1 MTLFINQFLM
11 EQRYHATNQEDQL
24 ILSFPENQ
32 MIFPRNMNILALYF
46 VSRTLFRNHVLIGQ
60 RHHATNINQEV
71 QYHFLKTGS
80 VTCDIVY
87 LRNCQRPD
95 RDASFFFGVRIML
108 GTILGR
114 FSIIYFRRLGLRIK
128 VMVWVMVRARV
139 RVWVRVEVGVGVGV
153 SVVLWSW

>member
-1 MTLFINQFLM
+1 M

-95 RDASFFFGVRIML
+95 GDAMGTVRRIVL
-108 GTILGR
+108 FLNVCFR
-114 FSIIYFRRLGLRIK
+114 FQNI
-128 VMVWVMVRARV
+128 
-139 RVWVRVEVGVGVGV
+139 EH
-153 SVVLWSW
+153 VVPGFSEH